1 MELKPQLDNN
11 PESSNFLFYL
21 FFSLCVPS
29 MLLLILYLNQLR
41 AGKALLGD
49 TMIVRIAEGMTNP
62 FSKFVFTLFT
72 EMVTTEG
79 IIALLILSII
89 LIWWKSRD
97 YVAIIVLALGTY
109 LSDELNKWLKEVF
122 ARERPHIDPGIYAEG
137 YSFPSGHAM
146 IGLMF
151 YGFLTYFL
159 LTKLRTSK
167 SKLIFG
173 IIMSLFI
180 FLIGF
185 SRIILNAHY
194 PSDVI
199 GGFAIGFIGLVIM
212 VLLHKGGTKVWPIKK

>member
-11 PESSNFLFYL
+11 KDSSNLLFYL
-21 FFSLCVPS
+21 FFSLFVPS
-29 MLLLILYLNQLR
+29 MLLLVLYLNQLS

-62 FSKFVFTLFT
+62 FSQFVFRLFT

-122 ARERPHIDPGIYAEG
+122 ARERPLIDPGIYAEG

-159 LTKLRTSK
+159 LTKLRNSK
-167 SKLIFG
+167 TKLILSVV
-173 IIMSLFI
+173 MSLVI

-185 SRIILNAHY
+185 SRIILKAHY
-194 PSDVI
+194 PSDVF
-199 GGFAIGFIGLVIM
+199 GGFSFGFIGLVIM
-212 VLLHKGGTKVWPIKK
+212 ILLYRFGNKLVFAKK